1 MLNKFLGPRYKELVK
16 YWLPTAG
23 TWGAVGAVGLVWA
36 TDWRLILDWVPY
48 SDGKFKKDN

>member
-1 MLNKFLGPRYKELVK
+1 MLSKVLGPRYKELVK

-23 TWGAVGAVGLVWA
+23 TWGAVGTVGLIWA

-48 SDGKFKKDN
+48 INGKFKKND